1 MNTLDKF
8 NLKNTLAIITGG
20 AGLLGRQHTEALL
33 DAGSNVIVLDNSNK
47 NIKSLET
54 SLGSHNNLHTFK
66 IDITDEKAL
75 LKLKNTIKKRFHNY
89 PSVLINNAAIDPK
102 VSGDNVKSGSFE
114 SFKIDTLYQEI
125 SVGLVGAVICTK
137 IFGNEMAKNKG
148 GVILNI
154 SSDLGLIAPN
164 QEIYENSYKPV
175 SYSIIKHGIIGLT
188 KYTSTYWAKQ
198 GVRCNAL
205 APGGM
210 KNDQSDKFISKIEKL
225 IPMNR
230 MANQDEYKATIVY
243 MCSDASSYMNGAVVA
258 IDGGRTS
265 W

>member
-8 NLKNTLAIITGG
+8 NLKDTLAIITGG

-33 DAGSNVIVLDNSNK
+33 DAGSSVIVLDNSSK

-114 SFKIDTLYQEI
+114 SGT
-125 SVGLVGAVICTK
+125 
-137 IFGNEMAKNKG
+137 
-148 GVILNI
+148 
-154 SSDLGLIAPN
+154 
-164 QEIYENSYKPV
+164 
-175 SYSIIKHGIIGLT
+175 
-188 KYTSTYWAKQ
+188 
-198 GVRCNAL
+198 
-205 APGGM
+205 
-210 KNDQSDKFISKIEKL
+210 
-225 IPMNR
+225 
-230 MANQDEYKATIVY
+230 
-243 MCSDASSYMNGAVVA
+243 
-258 IDGGRTS
+258 
-265 W
+265 

>member
-8 NLKNTLAIITGG
+8 NLKDTLAIITGG
-20 AGLLGRQHTEALL
+20 AGLYGIRKHFLMLVL
-33 DAGSNVIVLDNSNK
+33 NIVLDKSNK

-54 SLGSHNNLHTFK
+54 SIGSHNNLHTFK

-102 VSGDNVKSGSFE
+102 VSGDNVRSGSFE

-125 SVGLVGAVICTK
+125 SVGLVGAVICTQ

-164 QEIYENSYKPV
+164 QEIYEHSYKPV

-205 APGGM
+205 AP
-210 KNDQSDKFISKIEKL
+210 E
-225 IPMNR
+225 
-230 MANQDEYKATIVY
+230 V
-243 MCSDASSYMNGAVVA
+243 
-258 IDGGRTS
+258 
-265 W
+265 